1 MSCKIFS
8 EIITSPWK
16 SKLAMSHWLL
26 HGKFTFPCFSLE
38 LKQKIA
44 VTVRAHSYN
53 INAQCKWLSSMPICL
68 YVVVLPECPWD
79 SSFESKMCTKNRIS
93 IKWFEMFSFR
103 QVEVALM
110 LHSLDQ
116 VIRLSLLTVFQD
128 SCFLLLAPF
137 SAVLLSSFILLERH
151 LKG

>member
-93 IKWFEMFSFR
+93 IK
-103 QVEVALM
+103 
-110 LHSLDQ
+110 
-116 VIRLSLLTVFQD
+116 
-128 SCFLLLAPF
+128 
-137 SAVLLSSFILLERH
+137 SSFILLERH
-151 LKG
+151 LKGQANRLFILSTFNPKRMRALVSHIKQTVFGFRLLGWLRSDS